1 MNTKEKLSNLWNKD
15 FINQLPN
22 FVKERGFVFSENNY
36 QKDILITGINP
47 SFRKD
52 AELGNFSFDFQLT
65 LKEEKYDNYW
75 SPLKKMIFDPENLID
90 LREKSAYLDIFYFRE
105 KEQNKLKKEILKS
118 NKGIQFLVE
127 QLKITQQTIEN
138 DIKPKLIIV
147 KNKESAAYW
156 GKLSENGIIWMGYK
170 LDFVKSY
177 VCGDLYEI
185 SGFIESNERILSE
198 IIETN
203 LKGSLILFT
212 EHISQYTKKEKRPT
226 AVLINEL
233 VGNLR
238 K

>member
-1 MNTKEKLSNLWNKD
+1 MNTKEKLNNLWSKD

-22 FVKERGFVFSENNY
+22 FIKERGFVFSENNS

-52 AELGNFSFDFQLT
+52 AELGNFGFDFQLT

-75 SPLKKMIFDPENLID
+75 NPLKKIVFDPENSID
-90 LREKSAYLDIFYFRE
+90 LRDKSAYLDIFYFRE
-105 KEQNKLKKEILKS
+105 KEQNKLKKEILK
-118 NKGIQFLVE
+118 NNNGIRFLVE

-156 GKLSENGIIWMGYK
+156 GKLLEKGIIWMGYQ
-170 LDFVKSY
+170 LNFVQSY
-177 VCGDLYEI
+177 MCGDLYKI
-185 SGFIESNERILSE
+185 SGFLESNERISSE
-198 IIETN
+198 ITETN

-233 VGNLR
+233 L
-238 K
+238 KKL

>member
-1 MNTKEKLSNLWNKD
+1 MNTKEKLNNLWSKD

-22 FVKERGFVFSENNY
+22 FIKERGFVFSENNS

-52 AELGNFSFDFQLT
+52 AELGNFGFDFQLT

-75 SPLKKMIFDPENLID
+75 NPLKKIVFDPENSID

-105 KEQNKLKKEILKS
+105 KEQNKLKKEILK
-118 NKGIQFLVE
+118 NNNGIRFLVE

-156 GKLSENGIIWMGYK
+156 GKLSEKGIIWMGYQ
-170 LDFVKSY
+170 LNFVQSY
-177 VCGDLYEI
+177 MCGDLYKI
-185 SGFIESNERILSE
+185 SGFLESNERISSE
-198 IIETN
+198 ITETN

-233 VGNLR
+233 L
-238 K
+238 KKL

>member
-1 MNTKEKLSNLWNKD
+1 MKTKEKLNNLWSKD
-15 FINQLPN
+15 LINQLPN
-22 FVKERGFVFSENNY
+22 FIKDRGFVFSENNT

-47 SFRKD
+47 SFREG
-52 AELGNFSFDFQLT
+52 AELGNSGFDFQFT

-75 SPLKKMIFDPENLID
+75 GPIKKMVFDPENLID
-90 LREKSAYLDIFYFRE
+90 VREKSAYLDIFYFRE
-105 KEQNKLKKEILKS
+105 KDQNKLKKEILKS
-118 NKGIQFLVE
+118 NNGIQFLVE

-138 DIKPKLIIV
+138 IIKPKLIIV

-156 GKLSENGIIWMGYK
+156 GKLSEQGIIWMGYK
-170 LDFVKSY
+170 LDFVQSY
-177 VCGDLYEI
+177 ISGDLYEI
-185 SGFIESNERILSE
+185 SGFINSNERISPE

-233 VGNLR
+233 LETL

>member
-1 MNTKEKLSNLWNKD
+1 MKTKEKLNNLWSKD

-22 FVKERGFVFSENNY
+22 FIKDRGFVFSENNT

-47 SFRKD
+47 SFREG
-52 AELGNFSFDFQLT
+52 AELGNSCFDFQLT

-75 SPLKKMIFDPENLID
+75 GPIKKMVFDPENLID
-90 LREKSAYLDIFYFRE
+90 VREKSAYLDIFYFRE
-105 KEQNKLKKEILKS
+105 KDQNKLKKEILKS
-118 NKGIQFLVE
+118 NNGIQFLVE

-138 DIKPKLIIV
+138 IIKPKLIIV

-156 GKLSENGIIWMGYK
+156 GKLSEQGVIWMGYK

-177 VCGDLYEI
+177 ISGDLYEI
-185 SGFIESNERILSE
+185 SGFINSNERISPE

-226 AVLINEL
+226 AVFINQLLESL
-233 VGNLR
+233 
-238 K
+238 

>member
-1 MNTKEKLSNLWNKD
+1 MNTKEKLNNLWNKD

-105 KEQNKLKKEILKS
+105 KEQNKLKKEILKN

-170 LDFVKSY
+170 VDFVKSY
-177 VCGDLYEI
+177 VCGDLYKI

-198 IIETN
+198 IKETN

-233 VGNLR
+233 LENL
-238 K
+238 